1 MCHKIEYFGCKRNDK
16 LDEIKKKRDFL
27 SGRIVF
33 ILFLLLYAKKMSSCA
48 QRVDGSAMRLEP
60 STL

>member
-1 MCHKIEYFGCKRNDK
+1 MCHKIEYFVCKRNDK

-33 ILFLLLYAKKMSSCA
+33 ILFLLPYAKKEVFLCPKS
-48 QRVDGSAMRLEP
+48 
-60 STL
+60 